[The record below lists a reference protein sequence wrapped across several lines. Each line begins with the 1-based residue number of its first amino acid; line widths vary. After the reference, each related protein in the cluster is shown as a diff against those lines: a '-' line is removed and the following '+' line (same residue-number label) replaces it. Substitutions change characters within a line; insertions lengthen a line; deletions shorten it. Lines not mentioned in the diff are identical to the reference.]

1 MNKATKAKIK
11 AQLEAITYEDLY
23 RDATRPA
30 GDRYQWRE
38 MNLEVIE
45 RDGLLIISGE
55 SGHSLV
61 DYYGE
66 FRGNYP
72 YIDPRI
78 EAIAEKHDCHWEWEN
93 PGAIAL
99 VEN

>member
-23 RDATRPA
+23 YDKTRPA
-30 GDRYQWRE
+30 GDRYQCRT

-66 FRGNYP
+66 YRCGDP
-72 YIDPRI
+72 YIDARI
-78 EAIAEKHDCHWEWEN
+78 EAIAEKHNCYWEWEN
-93 PGAIAL
+93 PGSIAL
-99 VEN
+99 AEQ

>member
-11 AQLEAITYEDLY
+11 AQLEAITYDVLHY
-23 RDATRPA
+23 DTSLSAS
-30 GDRYQWRE
+30 DRYQWRIQW
-38 MNLEVIE
+38 LEVIE

-72 YIDPRI
+72 RIDARI
-78 EAIAEKHDCHWEWEN
+78 EAIAEKYSCHWEWEN